1 MNQDNFISEECGAD
15 VPFKTDP
22 IEQSPEYLAIA
33 DELERLIEE
42 RFPSDEFYIGRC
54 TQIWDYKK
62 QLLREKY
69 GIRWRTPHELNPTI
83 CFD

>member
-1 MNQDNFISEECGAD
+1 MNQDNFIPEECGAD

-33 DELERLIEE
+33 DEL
-42 RFPSDEFYIGRC
+42 S
-54 TQIWDYKK
+54 
-62 QLLREKY
+62 
-69 GIRWRTPHELNPTI
+69 PTI